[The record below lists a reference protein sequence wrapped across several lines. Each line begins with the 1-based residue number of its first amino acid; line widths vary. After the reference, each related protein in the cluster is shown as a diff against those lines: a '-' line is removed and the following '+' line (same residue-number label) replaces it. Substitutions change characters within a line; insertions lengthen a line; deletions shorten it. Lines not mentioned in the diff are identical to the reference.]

1 MPKLLL
7 FAPCQKAI
15 IDQRENTASLIA
27 VIETFTVPIGDPIA
41 DNAQI
46 PLNWAIVSLWLREL
60 GEEDKSFEQRTEVI
74 LPNGDSVLNAV
85 ISFQPIQL
93 YHRNTVTVFGYPI
106 AQSGKHTLRL
116 SIRESGESNPWE
128 VVAEFPILVEHRP
141 IPQP

>member
-15 IDQRENTASLIA
+15 IDQHENTASLIA
-27 VIETFTVPIGDPIA
+27 VIETLTVPIGDPIA

-46 PLNWAIVSLWLREL
+46 PLSWVIVSLWSHEL

-85 ISFQPIQL
+85 ISFQPIQP
-93 YHRNTVTVFGYPI
+93 YHRNIVTVFGYPI

-116 SIRESGESNPWE
+116 SIRESGESNPWV
-128 VVAEFPILVEHRP
+128 VVAEFPILVEHRS